1 MNLKQFLEDD
11 QIPALEFSGISEVSY
26 ELEDGDLF
34 LAVGNSAQ
42 IVEHIQEAERLGAV
56 AAVVDRLQ
64 SSDIPRTRLPVF
76 QIDGLSNK
84 RRLLASLFFREP
96 SNDVEVVGIT
106 GTNGKTSV
114 AYWIAD
120 ISTRLGIKTGYC
132 GTLGWGALENLK
144 PSKLTTPNP
153 TDIQRI
159 LSWFVKEQFSR
170 VALEVSSHAL
180 HQGRTEAVKFAT
192 GVFTNLS
199 RDHLD
204 YHKTMKA
211 YARSKAKLFEEYEL
225 SRAII
230 CVDDSMG
237 RELAKTTVADVLTYG
252 AKGDI
257 SWSVGNNFCGQEV
270 IWNTPWGALKSA
282 APFFCEFSIANL
294 AAVIGVLLTAGFSIE
309 QLGLVMPE
317 MGQVPGRLET
327 LNPDSDK
334 GPKVIVDFAHTPS
347 AVEAVLQSVSGMTQG
362 KIISVLGCGG
372 DRDQGKRSQMGEIV
386 TRLSDLVW
394 LTSDNPRSEAPEEI
408 INQMTSEVEATNFFV
423 SIDRENAIRGAIHG
437 AKKEDIV
444 VLFGKGD
451 ESTQEINGVFLPFKD
466 KDVAEKIL
474 RGLG

>member
-1 MNLKQFLEDD
+1 M
-11 QIPALEFSGISEVSY
+11 GI
-26 ELEDGDLF
+26 
-34 LAVGNSAQ
+34 
-42 IVEHIQEAERLGAV
+42 
-56 AAVVDRLQ
+56 
-64 SSDIPRTRLPVF
+64 
-76 QIDGLSNK
+76 
-84 RRLLASLFFREP
+84 
-96 SNDVEVVGIT
+96 
-106 GTNGKTSV
+106 
-114 AYWIAD
+114 
-120 ISTRLGIKTGYC
+120 
-132 GTLGWGALENLK
+132 
-144 PSKLTTPNP
+144 
-153 TDIQRI
+153 
-159 LSWFVKEQFSR
+159 
-170 VALEVSSHAL
+170 
-180 HQGRTEAVKFAT
+180 
-192 GVFTNLS
+192 
-199 RDHLD
+199 
-204 YHKTMKA
+204 
-211 YARSKAKLFEEYEL
+211 
-225 SRAII
+225 
-230 CVDDSMG
+230 
-237 RELAKTTVADVLTYG
+237 ELAKTTVADVLTYG

-257 SWSVGNNFCGQEV
+257 SWSVGNNSYGQEV
-270 IWNTPWGALKSA
+270 IWNTPWGALKSD

-309 QLGLVMPE
+309 QLALVMPE
-317 MGQVPGRLET
+317 ISQVPGRLET

-372 DRDQGKRSQMGEIV
+372 NRDQGKRSQMGEIV

-451 ESTQEINGVFLPFKD
+451 ETTQEINGVFLPFKD